1 MTERPRAP
9 GRMRGGAPSGLA
21 ARLYEPLLG
30 WALEGV
36 RRMVLALVPPRPG
49 MTVVDVGCGTGEMLA
64 RYAAAGCRVAG
75 IDVSAGMIAEA
86 RRRLG
91 RGALLA
97 VGEATALPFPAGG
110 AELVLATMLLHG
122 LPGNARVPALR
133 EMARVAG
140 EGGRVLVA
148 DHHPGRERGAPP
160 LVARGVA
167 RAVEFVAGHG
177 PGVHSLLAGG
187 GVPGL
192 AAQAGLALEAAGT
205 AAGGAISVARLRPVA
220 PPGR

>member
-1 MTERPRAP
+1 
-9 GRMRGGAPSGLA
+9 
-21 ARLYEPLLG
+21 
-30 WALEGV
+30 
-36 RRMVLALVPPRPG
+36 

-91 RGALLA
+91 PGALLA

-148 DHHPGRERGAPP
+148 DHHPGRERGARP